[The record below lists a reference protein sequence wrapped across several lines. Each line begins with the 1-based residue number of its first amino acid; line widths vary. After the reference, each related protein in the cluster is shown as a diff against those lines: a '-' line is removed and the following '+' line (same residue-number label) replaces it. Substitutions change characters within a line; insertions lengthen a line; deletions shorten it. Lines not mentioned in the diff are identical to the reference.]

1 MTQQNI
7 VNPEKWQRQ
16 SLTPLFLY
24 FKNRLF
30 THHRLHEERVCDL
43 YLKLAFSWFST
54 ADHKHWIQ
62 LSPWSLLNTKKGGKF
77 YLNHLKDRSFR
88 TRSSLEEKYYKPQ
101 VWKRLDTKSVQA
113 PQSTREGSSSGTRRI
128 CPKLGHL
135 FQFFKAYCIRD
146 TGGIKQRIKYKQ
158 EIKQNP
164 WPQTEFTF
172 Q

>member
-62 LSPWSLLNTKKGGKF
+62 LSLWSLLDTKKGGNF

-88 TRSSLEEKYYKPQ
+88 TWSSLEEKYYNISHRSGKDQISNQSKPLSLQ
-101 VWKRLDTKSVQA
+101 G
-113 PQSTREGSSSGTRRI
+113 REEAQEHEGI

-135 FQFFKAYCIRD
+135 FQFFKASY
-146 TGGIKQRIKYKQ
+146 T
-158 EIKQNP
+158 
-164 WPQTEFTF
+164 
-172 Q
+172 